1 MIDYI
6 SINLIIYYLLIMES
20 INNKNSLEKEEEKN
34 IDNCD
39 LKNVLS
45 NYIIKNIFYFINKKI
60 TFKLIIHNKY
70 YQNKLNINLKDYQ
83 KITGKYINIEEN
95 TKAKEYNIDENSLIF
110 EGEYSNKKEME
121 KEKNIIIM
129 ILYYLRENI

>member
-70 YQNKLNINLKDYQ
+70 YQNKLNINLKDY
-83 KITGKYINIEEN
+83 
-95 TKAKEYNIDENSLIF
+95 
-110 EGEYSNKKEME
+110 
-121 KEKNIIIM
+121 
-129 ILYYLRENI
+129 

>member
-83 KITGKYINIEEN
+83 NITGKYIIIEEN
-95 TKAKEYNIDENSLIF
+95 TKAKEYTIDENSLIF

>member
-83 KITGKYINIEEN
+83 NITGKYIIIEEN
-95 TKAKEYNIDENSLIF
+95 TKAKEYTIDENDLIF